1 MVAQGTRAPGEALL
15 ACYEALEVA
24 SKDMVDAARNGD
36 WTSVTQIQMTASLLI
51 AQLRL
56 QLQDDDLNRQDMRR
70 KLRIMRRIVQND
82 AELRVLAQPWLR
94 TLDALL
100 GTRSMH

>member
-1 MVAQGTRAPGEALL
+1 MVAQGTGAPGGALL
-15 ACYEALEVA
+15 AYYEALEVA

-36 WTSVTQIQMTASLLI
+36 WTSVTQIRMTASLLI

-56 QLQDDDLNRQDMRR
+56 QLQHDELDRHDMRR
-70 KLRIMRRIVQND
+70 KLRIMRQIVQND

-100 GTRSMH
+100 GGPSVH